1 MSIFGYMQQ
10 IEKSYINICN
20 IMTLR
25 YDPSQQ
31 LKEKQVIDISYETMK
46 SRTSNCPSTMAIER
60 ELRQGI
66 RNYISKSNT
75 SNISIALSSGVDSN
89 LILLLLRDEF
99 PNLDIN
105 SITVSFDEFT
115 EAKTSKIIAE
125 NNSANFHEVIV
136 EDPLRDLPSLISIV
150 KEPRW
155 NIYNYYFLK
164 KAKHLSN
171 IIFTGDG
178 GDEVFGGY
186 SFRYKKYLDNY
197 DYRLNWK
204 DRVRLYLDCHERDWV
219 PDQNDMFGTTLQFD
233 WDKIYS
239 IFKRYFDNDLAPLD
253 QVFMA
258 DYYGKLMYDFVPTQ
272 NKFLD
277 HFNLIGFA
285 PLLESSIIEMAF
297 KMSPS
302 LKYNYIKNIG
312 KIPLRKIISRSRQ
325 GADNISQTKL
335 GFSLDL
341 KNLWTR
347 SAKEIVTSNL
357 DKGRIFEDKIIK
369 KDFYQRSLKRIE
381 NTFDTRYISKL
392 LQLLSLEIWY
402 KMYITSEIRSNEI
415 L

>member
-1 MSIFGYMQQ
+1 MSIFVYMQQ

-60 ELRQGI
+60 ELRKGI
-66 RNYISKSNT
+66 RNHISKSNT

-285 PLLESSIIEMAF
+285 PLLEPSIIDMAF

-302 LKYNYIKNIG
+302 LKYNYTKNIG
-312 KIPLRKIISRSRQ
+312 KIPLRKIISLQ
-325 GADNISQTKL
+325 TDHNISQTKL

-347 SAKEIVTSNL
+347 SAKEIVTSHL
-357 DKGRIFEDKIIK
+357 DKGRIFEDKIIR

-381 NTFDTRYISKL
+381 DTFDVRYISKVL
-392 LQLLSLEIWY
+392 HLLSLEIWY
-402 KMYITSEIRSNEI
+402 KMFITSEIRSKDSI
-415 L
+415 

>member
-1 MSIFGYMQQ
+1 MQQ
-10 IEKSYINICN
+10 IEKSYLNICN

-31 LKEKQVIDISYETMK
+31 GEKQVKEISYESMK
-46 SRTSNCPSTMAIER
+46 NRTRDCPSVKAVEK
-60 ELRQGI
+60 ELRKRI
-66 RNYISKSNT
+66 RKHIAQSNPSKISL
-75 SNISIALSSGVDSN
+75 ALSSGVDSN

-99 PNLDIN
+99 PNMDIN
-105 SITVSFDEFT
+105 CITVSFDEFT
-115 EAKTSKIIAE
+115 EAKASKKIAE
-125 NNSANFHEVIV
+125 GKSASFHEVIV
-136 EDPLRDLPSLISIV
+136 DDPLRNLPALINIV

-155 NIYNYYFLK
+155 NIYNYYFLQ
-164 KAKHLSN
+164 KAKSISN

-178 GDEVFGGY
+178 GDELFGGY

-197 DYRLNWK
+197 DFKLEWK
-204 DRVRLYLDCHERDWV
+204 DKVLLYLDCHERDWV
-219 PDQNDMFGTTLQFD
+219 PDQNDMFDPTLQFD

-239 IFKRYFDNDLAPLD
+239 LFRQYFDNDLAPLD

-258 DYYGKLMYDFVPTQ
+258 DYYGKLMYDFVPSQ

-277 HFNLIGFA
+277 HFKLIGFA
-285 PLLESSIIEMAF
+285 PLLESSIIDMAF

-302 LKYNYIKNIG
+302 LKYNYTKNIG
-312 KIPLRKIISRSRQ
+312 KIPLRKILSLQR
-325 GADNISQTKL
+325 DNNISENKL

-341 KNLWTR
+341 KHLWTR

-357 DKGRIFEDKIIK
+357 DKGRIFEDKIIQK
-369 KDFYQRSLKRIE
+369 NFYQRSLKRIE
-381 NTFDTRYISKL
+381 DTLDIRYISKL

-402 KMYITSEIRSNEI
+402 KMFITTEIRSKEI

>member
-1 MSIFGYMQQ
+1 MQQ
-10 IEKSYINICN
+10 IDKSFLNICN

-25 YDPSQQ
+25 YDPSQPQ
-31 LKEKQVIDISYETMK
+31 EEKQVKDLRYETMK
-46 SRTSNCPSTMAIER
+46 RRTTDCPSVMTIER
-60 ELRQGI
+60 ELRKTI
-66 RNYISKSNT
+66 RRQISKSKS
-75 SNISIALSSGVDSN
+75 SNLSLALSSGVDSN

-99 PNLDIN
+99 PNIDIN
-105 SITVSFDEFT
+105 CITVSFDDEFT
-115 EAKTSKIIAE
+115 EAKASKIIAE
-125 NNSANFHEVIV
+125 NNLASFHEVV
-136 EDPLRDLPSLISIV
+136 VNDPLRDLPSLINII

-155 NIYNYYFLK
+155 NIYQYYFLK
-164 KAKHLSN
+164 KAKDLSN

-197 DYRLNWK
+197 DYRLKWK
-204 DRVRLYLDCHERDWV
+204 DKVRLYLDCHERDWV
-219 PDQNDMFGTTLQFD
+219 PDQNDMFGPTLQFE
-233 WDKIYS
+233 WKKIYS
-239 IFKRYFDNDLAPLD
+239 LFRQYFDNDLTPLD
-253 QVFMA
+253 QVFIA

-277 HFNLIGFA
+277 HFNLIGYA
-285 PLLESSIIEMAF
+285 PLLEPYIIEMAF

-325 GADNISQTKL
+325 RDDNISQTKL

-341 KNLWTR
+341 KNLWAR

-369 KDFYQRSLKRIE
+369 KEFYQRSLKRIE
-381 NTFDTRYISKL
+381 NTLDVRYISKL
-392 LQLLSLEIWY
+392 LQLLSLEVWY
-402 KMYITSEIRSNEI
+402 KMFITSEIRPKEI

>member
-1 MSIFGYMQQ
+1 MQQ
-10 IEKSYINICN
+10 IEKSYLNICN

-31 LKEKQVIDISYETMK
+31 GEKQVKEISYESIK
-46 SRTSNCPSTMAIER
+46 NRTRDCPSVKDVEN
-60 ELRQGI
+60 ELRKRI
-66 RNYISKSNT
+66 RKHIAQSNPSKISL
-75 SNISIALSSGVDSN
+75 ALSSGVDSN

-99 PNLDIN
+99 PNIDIN
-105 SITVSFDEFT
+105 CITVSFDEFT
-115 EAKTSKIIAE
+115 EAKASKKIAE
-125 NNSANFHEVIV
+125 GKSASFHEVIV
-136 EDPLRDLPSLISIV
+136 DDPLRNLPALINIV

-155 NIYNYYFLK
+155 NIYNYYFLQ
-164 KAKHLSN
+164 KAKSISN

-178 GDEVFGGY
+178 GDELFGGY

-197 DYRLNWK
+197 DYKLEWK
-204 DRVRLYLDCHERDWV
+204 DKVRLYLDCHERDWV
-219 PDQNDMFGTTLQFD
+219 PDQNDMFDPTLQFD

-239 IFKRYFDNDLAPLD
+239 LFRQYFDNDLAPLD

-258 DYYGKLMYDFVPTQ
+258 DYYGKLMYDFVPSQ

-277 HFNLIGFA
+277 YFKLIGFA
-285 PLLESSIIEMAF
+285 PLLESSIIDMAF

-302 LKYNYIKNIG
+302 LKYNYTKNIG
-312 KIPLRKIISRSRQ
+312 KIPLRKILSLQR
-325 GADNISQTKL
+325 DNNISENKL

-341 KNLWTR
+341 KHLWTR

-357 DKGRIFEDKIIK
+357 DKGRIFEDKIIQK
-369 KDFYQRSLKRIE
+369 HFYQRSLKRIE
-381 NTFDTRYISKL
+381 DTLDIRYISKL

-402 KMYITSEIRSNEI
+402 KMFITTEIRSKEI

>member
-1 MSIFGYMQQ
+1 MQQ
-10 IEKSYINICN
+10 IEKSYLNICN

-31 LKEKQVIDISYETMK
+31 GEKQVQEISYESMK
-46 SRTSNCPSTMAIER
+46 NRTRDCPSVKAVEK
-60 ELRQGI
+60 ELRKRI
-66 RNYISKSNT
+66 RKHIAQSNPSKISL
-75 SNISIALSSGVDSN
+75 ALSSGVDSN

-99 PNLDIN
+99 PNIDIN
-105 SITVSFDEFT
+105 CITVSFDEFT
-115 EAKTSKIIAE
+115 EAKASKKIAE
-125 NNSANFHEVIV
+125 GKSASFHEVIV
-136 EDPLRDLPSLISIV
+136 DDPLRNLPALINIV

-155 NIYNYYFLK
+155 NIYNYYFLQ
-164 KAKHLSN
+164 KAKSISN

-178 GDEVFGGY
+178 GDELFGGY

-197 DYRLNWK
+197 DFKLEWK
-204 DRVRLYLDCHERDWV
+204 DKVRLYLDCHERDWV
-219 PDQNDMFGTTLQFD
+219 PDQNDMFDPTLQFD

-239 IFKRYFDNDLAPLD
+239 LFRQYFDNDLAPLD

-258 DYYGKLMYDFVPTQ
+258 DYYGKLMYDFVPSQ

-277 HFNLIGFA
+277 HFKLIGFA
-285 PLLESSIIEMAF
+285 PLLESSIIDMAF

-302 LKYNYIKNIG
+302 LKYNYTKNIG
-312 KIPLRKIISRSRQ
+312 KIPLRKILSLQR
-325 GADNISQTKL
+325 DNNISQNKL

-341 KNLWTR
+341 KHLWTR

-357 DKGRIFEDKIIK
+357 DKGRIFEDKIIQK
-369 KDFYQRSLKRIE
+369 NFYQRSLKRIE
-381 NTFDTRYISKL
+381 DTFDTRYISKL

-402 KMYITSEIRSNEI
+402 KMFITTEIRSKEI

>member
-1 MSIFGYMQQ
+1 MQQ
-10 IEKSYINICN
+10 IENSYINICN
-20 IMTLR
+20 MMTLR

-31 LKEKQVIDISYETMK
+31 LVNKQVRDISYETMK
-46 SRTSNCPSTMAIER
+46 SRTRNCPSIIEIER
-60 ELRQGI
+60 ELRNRI
-66 RNYISKSNT
+66 RNNISKSNI
-75 SNISIALSSGVDSN
+75 SNISLALSSGVDSN

-99 PNLDIN
+99 PNIDIN
-105 SITVSFDEFT
+105 CITVSFDEFT
-115 EAKTSKIIAE
+115 EANASKIIAE
-125 NNSANFHEVIV
+125 NNSASFHEVNV
-136 EDPLRDLPSLISIV
+136 DDPLRDLPSLISIV

-155 NIYNYYFLK
+155 NLYQYYFLK
-164 KAKHLSN
+164 QSKHLSN

-204 DRVRLYLDCHERDWV
+204 DKVRLYLDCHERDWV
-219 PDQNDMFGTTLQFD
+219 PDQTDMFGKTLQFD
-233 WDKIYS
+233 WEKIYY
-239 IFKRYFDNDLAPLD
+239 IFKQYFDNDLTPLD

-325 GADNISQTKL
+325 GADNISQNKL

-341 KNLWTR
+341 KTLWTR
-347 SAKEIVTSNL
+347 SGKDIVTSNL

-369 KDFYQRSLKRIE
+369 KDFYQRSLKRIKD
-381 NTFDTRYISKL
+381 TLDTRYISKL

-402 KMYITSEIRSNEI
+402 KMFITSEIRSKEI